1 MKVLVIGGAGFIGSN
16 LTERLVIEG
25 HDVIVLDNLSVG
37 SYNNLVDVSCTLII
51 GDMNDEDLLRKCLVG
66 VDYVFFQAGPSSA
79 PMYESNPF
87 ETISASLTGFLKTLE
102 LSKCAGVQRVIYASS
117 SSIYGN
123 VTLPHSE
130 SLHLSTPVNFYSETK
145 IAMERFAHIYSNLK
159 NLDTIGLRYFSV
171 YGPKEESKGC
181 YANVVHQFFWKMKV
195 GEAPIIYGD
204 GTQSRDF
211 IHVFDV
217 IEANILAM
225 SNGKSG
231 EVYNI
236 GTGIAHTFNQVITI
250 LNQYMNT
257 NMPPKYIENPIFNYV
272 QYTLAD
278 IKKAKRDLKF
288 QAEISLSDGLKELV
302 KREFFNYI

>member
-37 SYNNLVDVSCTLII
+37 SHDNLVDISCTFII

-66 VDYVFFQAGPSSA
+66 VNYVFFQAGPSSA
-79 PMYESNPF
+79 PMYESNPPD
-87 ETISASLTGFLKTLE
+87 TVSSSLTGFLKTLE
-102 LSKCAGVQRVIYASS
+102 LSKSSGVKRVIYASS

-123 VTLPHSE
+123 VKPPHSE
-130 SLHLSTPVNFYSETK
+130 SLHLPAPVNFYSETK
-145 IAMERFAHIYSNLK
+145 IAMERFAYLYSKLN

-211 IHVFDV
+211 IHVSDV
-217 IEANILAM
+217 IKANLLAM
-225 SNGKSG
+225 SNGTSG
-231 EVYNI
+231 EAYNV
-236 GTGIAHTFNQVITI
+236 GTGVEHTFNQVIII

-257 NMPPKYIENPIFNYV
+257 NIRPKYIENPIFNYV
-272 QYTLAD
+272 QNTLAD
-278 IKKAKRDLKF
+278 VKKAKRDLKF
-288 QAEISLSDGLKELV
+288 QAGTSLSDGLKELV
-302 KREFFNYI
+302 KREFNNY